1 MVDFVNKIT
10 VLLLA
15 FGDANE
21 SKKVLNKTNIV
32 KFSQIKREINNCE
45 VITIQILAET
55 EYQDLY
61 RVTDGVL
68 LVVNKFKP
76 IDYSEKTDRHIYLYS
91 SSAKSCKYNKSC
103 QDCLKVLKNDYYD
116 KYADV
121 MIPKGTVL
129 YHSTPVELTTD
140 ELEYQYQI
148 KTTGDLF
155 SGDVNEMENMLSD
168 ILYRIRQ
175 GKCR

>member
-1 MVDFVNKIT
+1 M
-10 VLLLA
+10 
-15 FGDANE
+15 
-21 SKKVLNKTNIV
+21 
-32 KFSQIKREINNCE
+32 
-45 VITIQILAET
+45 ITIQILAET

-76 IDYSEKTDRHIYLYS
+76 IDYSKVTNKTVGALYR
-91 SSAKSCKYNKSC
+91 AKTGKYNKGC
-103 QDCLKVLKNDYYD
+103 QDCLKVLKSDYVDTYS
-116 KYADV
+116 DV
-121 MIPKGTVL
+121 TVPKGTVL
-129 YHSTPVELTTD
+129 YHNRPVEVTTD

-155 SGDVNEMENMLSD
+155 SGSADEMENILSD

-175 GKCR
+175 GKVRDGVGWFVKVGV